1 MIVKKL
7 SHRLL
12 IRSLHTAV
20 EMKLDHSFIHL
31 LEDELQKRKQEKTYS
46 AHKAE

>member
-1 MIVKKL
+1 MIVEKL
-7 SHRLL
+7 PHRLL

-31 LEDELQKRKQEKTYS
+31 LENELQKRKLEKTYS
-46 AHKAE
+46 AQKAE